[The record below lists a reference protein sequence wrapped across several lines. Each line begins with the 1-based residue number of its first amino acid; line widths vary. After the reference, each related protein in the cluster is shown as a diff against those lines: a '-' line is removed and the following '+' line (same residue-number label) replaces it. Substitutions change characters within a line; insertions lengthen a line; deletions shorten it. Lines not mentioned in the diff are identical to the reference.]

1 MFDNLSR
8 HTLIQ
13 LKDGGVFSIK
23 CKVMEYHSGKD
34 IPCYL
39 GIKYPTG
46 IVGVD
51 SFTSRCYTNQIDS
64 IIKEI

>member
-8 HTLIQ
+8 HTLIRMT
-13 LKDGGVFSIK
+13 DGSVFLIK
-23 CKVMEYHSGKD
+23 CKVMELHSGKH

-39 GIKYPTG
+39 GHLYTSE
-46 IVGVD
+46 VD
-51 SFTSRCYTNQIDS
+51 YYSTRCYTEQIDS